1 MPLQWIT
8 DVSTNHN
15 VLVYGLIVVMACA
28 EGPILSMV
36 LGVLI
41 RLGCVDFLPAY
52 AALMAGDLIG
62 DVVWYW
68 IGYHFGHRFV
78 GRYGKYFGVT
88 EEGVAKLTRL
98 FHRYKYRILF
108 LSKISNGVGLSL
120 VTLTTAAMVRI
131 PFKIYMLVNL
141 LGQLVWTGFLLGVGY
156 FFSNLYVEIN
166 NVFWRV
172 SIVIVAVVILAALS
186 RCQKNLWRKT
196 ENLEP

>member
-1 MPLQWIT
+1 
-8 DVSTNHN
+8 
-15 VLVYGLIVVMACA
+15 MACA

-62 DVVWYW
+62 DAVWYW

-156 FFSNLYVEIN
+156 FFSNLYVGIN
-166 NVFWRV
+166 NVFGRV

-186 RCQKNLWRKT
+186 RCQKTLWRKT

>member
-1 MPLQWIT
+1 MPLQWIS

-28 EGPILSMV
+28 EGPILSMI

-166 NVFWRV
+166 NVFGRV

-186 RCQKNLWRKT
+186 RCQKTLWRKT

>member
-1 MPLQWIT
+1 MPLQWIS

-28 EGPILSMV
+28 EGPILSMI

-166 NVFWRV
+166 NVFGRV
-172 SIVIVAVVILAALS
+172 SIVIVAVVILAALG
-186 RCQKNLWRKT
+186 RCQKTLWRKT